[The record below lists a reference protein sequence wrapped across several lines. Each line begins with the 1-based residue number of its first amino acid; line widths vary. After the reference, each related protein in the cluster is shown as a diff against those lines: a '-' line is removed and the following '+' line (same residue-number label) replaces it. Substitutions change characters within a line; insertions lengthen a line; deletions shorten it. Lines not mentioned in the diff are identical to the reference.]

1 MVVAR
6 PAVVA
11 SAELVATKN
20 GLGHVHKH
28 SYHRMPTLEVQ
39 LAKAEKDLVAI
50 EKLTG
55 IYPSTWEWGWGSR
68 PNRADTLHGNMAE
81 RRGIIQR
88 IRYLQQRLA
97 ARNER
102 AARREVDPVLAI
114 LEYQSIALPTHTSE
128 PTAPA

>member
-1 MVVAR
+1 
-6 PAVVA
+6 
-11 SAELVATKN
+11 
-20 GLGHVHKH
+20 
-28 SYHRMPTLEVQ
+28 MPTLEVQ

-55 IYPSTWEWGWGSR
+55 IYPSTGEWGWGSR

-81 RRGIIQR
+81 RRGLIQR

-102 AARREVDPVLAI
+102 AARREVDPVLAR
-114 LEYQSIALPTHTSE
+114 LDEYQSIALPTHTSE